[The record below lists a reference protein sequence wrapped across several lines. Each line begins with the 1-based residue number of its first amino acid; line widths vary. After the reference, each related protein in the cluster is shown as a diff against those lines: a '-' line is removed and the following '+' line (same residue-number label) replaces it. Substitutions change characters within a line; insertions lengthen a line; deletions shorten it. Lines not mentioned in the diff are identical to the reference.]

1 MIFPL
6 VAATLLVLATIVLLL
21 PIALFRVVRGRPQA
35 SFWRKVLWLHLGL
48 FVLHLFL
55 TFPLLLGLL
64 GSRGL
69 GTRPQELDYAG
80 PRLDADGHMLVQ
92 SWDSLGKERA
102 AGKPLVDAA
111 FVAAAHSRERRIESS
126 DGVTLRAFRLEARQ
140 EPPVATVVLVHGLFR
155 SGMELEPVA
164 SMWRELGC
172 ECWLLELR
180 NHGGSTRAPFTA
192 GLRESDDV
200 VSAVEFVRK
209 QAGRERMPVILW
221 GVSLGTL
228 AVSMALPRI
237 DGLAGVVLDAPM
249 DDLTAA
255 AHRMLSFDRGP
266 DRRSWLHLSEPWRS
280 LVILSLEQWS
290 GFRARD
296 VSPGEVLANLPQDL
310 PVLLVGEGI
319 DDRAPPDTVERLFA
333 RLPMP
338 AERKQLWMV
347 MEAKHGQAFAAEP
360 AAYAERLRWLL
371 AHMRRG

>member
-6 VAATLLVLATIVLLL
+6 IAATLFTLLTVVLML
-21 PIALFRVVRGRPQA
+21 PIAVVRLLRRRPQLG
-35 SFWRKVLWLHLGL
+35 FWRKVLWVHLGL
-48 FVLHLFL
+48 FVLHLFV
-55 TFPLLLGLL
+55 TFPLLLGLF

-80 PRLDADGHMLVQ
+80 PRLDANGHMLVQ
-92 SWDSLGKERA
+92 SWASLAEEKS
-102 AGKPLVDAA
+102 AGKPTVDAA
-111 FVAAAHSRERRIESS
+111 IVAAAHSRERRIQSS
-126 DGVTLRAFRLEARQ
+126 GGVTLRAFCLEAPQ

-164 SMWRELGC
+164 SMWHELGC

-180 NHGGSTRAPFTA
+180 NHGGSSRAPFTA

-200 VSAVEFVRK
+200 VNTVEFVRK
-209 QAGRERMPVILW
+209 QAGREHTPVILW

-255 AHRMLSFDRGP
+255 AHRMLSFDRGA

-290 GFRARD
+290 EFRARD

-338 AERKQLWMV
+338 TDRKQLWMV
-347 MEAKHGQAFAAEP
+347 MQAKHGQAFAAEP
-360 AAYAERLRWLL
+360 DAYAEHLGWLL
-371 AHMRRG
+371 THLRRS